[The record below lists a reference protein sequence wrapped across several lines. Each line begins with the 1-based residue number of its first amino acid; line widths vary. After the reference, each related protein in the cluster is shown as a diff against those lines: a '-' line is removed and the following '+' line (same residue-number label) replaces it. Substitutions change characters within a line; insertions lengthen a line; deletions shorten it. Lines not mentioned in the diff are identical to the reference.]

1 MPKHNKIT
9 KYPAICSKSAK
20 DFYIEHKKLNEF
32 YFFVF
37 GLAFKANDFQSALN
51 KRLSDLYDDA
61 EKKEY
66 YMKQSENQ
74 SSELKTMKKH
84 MDIFGEILYVRHV
97 ENYINYI
104 AGIINQIFI
113 AKPMTLRSSEN
124 ITLAEALSQE
134 TINDL
139 VLFVAE
145 KKVNQLSYLSLTD
158 LNNYFL
164 DRFGLSL
171 ANSIDLQNL
180 FIAVE
185 TRNLSVHNRSIINS
199 RYINRMKI
207 SEDNI
212 GKKRII
218 KYDELQ
224 ELSFLLFKCVKSLDN
239 EIKSKF
245 DIKGIRF
252 NKNTAS

>member
-1 MPKHNKIT
+1 MPKKNKTI
-9 KYPAICSKSAK
+9 KYPSICSKSAK

-51 KRLSDLYDDA
+51 KRLSDLHDDA
-61 EKKEY
+61 EIKEY
-66 YMKQSENQ
+66 YMEKSKNR
-74 SSELKTMKKH
+74 SSELKIMKKH

-97 ENYINYI
+97 ENYVNYI
-104 AGIINQIFI
+104 AGIIHQIFI

-124 ITLAEALSQE
+124 ITLTEALSQE

-145 KKVNQLSYLSLTD
+145 KKVNQLSYLSLTE
-158 LNNYFL
+158 LNNYFI
-164 DRFGLSL
+164 DRFGLAL
-171 ANSIDLQNL
+171 ADSSDLQNL

-185 TRNLSVHNRSIINS
+185 VRNLSVHNRSIINS

-218 KYDELQ
+218 KYNELL
-224 ELSFLLFKCVKSLDN
+224 ELSFLLFKCVKSIDDK
-239 EIKSKF
+239 IKSKF
-245 DIKGIRF
+245 DIKGKRF
-252 NKNTAS
+252 NKSIAS